1 MLPKDKVQNLIDRHF
16 KLENEL
22 SSGEIENKKY
32 AEISKEYSDL
42 NYIIK

>member
-22 SSGEIENKKY
+22 SSGEIEKKNTLKFQKSTL
-32 AEISKEYSDL
+32 I
-42 NYIIK
+42 